1 MVFSVNFLSR
11 EWKDLYPFSVYVH
24 GYRAVLPPLPDQ
36 AGCTIM
42 NSMEKALEIL
52 LHDLKQKVETV
63 LEDVE
68 AEFILYGSRARGDFD
83 QDSDIDVAIIVPGLT
98 RELKDRILEAV
109 AEVEFEYSRAISTLV
124 FSKNEFDRLYD
135 RERRIALDIRR
146 EGIAL

>member
-1 MVFSVNFLSR
+1 MYSR
-11 EWKDLYPFSVYVH
+11 PGCH
-24 GYRAVLPPLPDQ
+24 RAVLPPLPDQ

-42 NSMEKALEIL
+42 NSMGNELETL
-52 LHDLKQKVETV
+52 LHELKQKVETV
-63 LEDVE
+63 LEEMD
-68 AEFILYGSRARGDFD
+68 AEFILYGSRARGDFN
-83 QDSDIDVAIIVPGLT
+83 QDSDIDVAVIVPGLT

>member
-1 MVFSVNFLSR
+1 
-11 EWKDLYPFSVYVH
+11 
-24 GYRAVLPPLPDQ
+24 
-36 AGCTIM
+36 M